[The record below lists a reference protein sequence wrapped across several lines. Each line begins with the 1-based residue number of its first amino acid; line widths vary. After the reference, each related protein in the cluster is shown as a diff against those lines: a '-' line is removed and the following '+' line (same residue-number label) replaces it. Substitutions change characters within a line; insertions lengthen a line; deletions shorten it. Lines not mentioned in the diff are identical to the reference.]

1 MNHITRGTLYFA
13 EVGDHL
19 CEQMDATVTDDLVL
33 CNEPSKEE
41 LKETSDEAGS
51 GCVVVVIVVV
61 VFFLDL

>member
-19 CEQMDATVTDDLVL
+19 CEQMDTTVTDDLVL
-33 CNEPSKEE
+33 YDEPSKEE

-51 GCVVVVIVVV
+51 GCVIT
-61 VFFLDL
+61 